1 MIKATFFPSAGQIA
15 KELRDMVKKELNG
28 FGDDLLINARAE
40 TPIKK
45 GRARRGW
52 VKLSK
57 RNSVR
62 VTNNVPYIE
71 LLEKN
76 RSKQTDGQ
84 GITRPAIEKTSAGR
98 LRR

>member
-40 TPIKK
+40 TPIKE

-71 LLEKN
+71 LLERN

-84 GITRPAIEKTSAGR
+84 GITRPAIEKTKAGR